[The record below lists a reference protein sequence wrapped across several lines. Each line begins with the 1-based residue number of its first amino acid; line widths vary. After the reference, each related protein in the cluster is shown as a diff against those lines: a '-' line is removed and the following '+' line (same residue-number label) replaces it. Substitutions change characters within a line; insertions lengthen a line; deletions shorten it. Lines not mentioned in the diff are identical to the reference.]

1 MKSQKQNLAE
11 VFTQIQAA
19 AESMESVSKGILDAI
34 KAAKATNL
42 DKFNRMVEDAYK
54 ANGWSQKAGRPS
66 AAATLKPAPR
76 AVTFY
81 VSTVRAAYRLG
92 LKVVNYDMME
102 AIRTD
107 IAVARKAER
116 EAKIAAE
123 KAKEQPVVAPEIVG
137 VQVQQENALTG
148 ALWHDALVVREH
160 LDEEQRALFDAQVRR
175 LLAKY
180 RKEAPADLLKA
191 S

>member
-1 MKSQKQNLAE
+1 MTTKKQNLAE
-11 VFTQIQAA
+11 VFTKIQSA
-19 AESMESVSKGILDAI
+19 AESMDAISKGILEAI
-34 KAAKATNL
+34 KASKANTL

-54 ANGWSQKAGRPS
+54 VNGWSQKPGRRLPDDPIKS
-66 AAATLKPAPR
+66 APR

-81 VSTVRAAYRLG
+81 VSNIRAAYRLH
-92 LKVVNYDMME
+92 LKVMNYDLME

-107 IAVARKAER
+107 IAAARKAAR
-116 EAKIAAE
+116 DSAVP
-123 KAKEQPVVAPEIVG
+123 KANPDVAPEVVG
-137 VQVQQENALTG
+137 VQIQQENSLTG

-160 LDEEQRALFDAQVRR
+160 LEEEQKALFDAQVRR

-180 RKEAPADLLKA
+180 RKEAPANLLKA